1 MVKFDIIEYL
11 SGLTSFTLDKAV
23 LNCIALDRGV
33 IDVEYYS
40 DLDTKTKDL
49 LFADV
54 LYAVYYSPNT
64 WASKTNQHG
73 GFMQNVG
80 SQNISSANR
89 EALFNRFYNIYKKYD
104 DPKLLDLESGFL
116 QWL

>member
-11 SGLTSFTLDKAV
+11 SGLTSYSLDKAV
-23 LNCIALDRGV
+23 LKCIALDRGV
-33 IDVEYYS
+33 VNVEYFA
-40 DLDTKTKDL
+40 DLDAKTKEL

-54 LYAVYYSPNT
+54 LFAVYSSPNI
-64 WASKTNQHG
+64 WASKTNTHG
-73 GFMQNVG
+73 AFTQIVG
-80 SQNISSANR
+80 SQSINSDVR
-89 EALFNRFYNIYKKYD
+89 EMLYNRFYNIYKKYD